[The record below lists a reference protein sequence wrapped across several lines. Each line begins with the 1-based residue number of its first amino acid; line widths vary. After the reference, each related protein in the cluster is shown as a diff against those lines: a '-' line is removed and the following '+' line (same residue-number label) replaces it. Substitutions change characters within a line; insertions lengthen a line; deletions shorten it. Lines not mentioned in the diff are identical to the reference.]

1 MAIILEGRVWK
12 SLIYQREI
20 NGEEI
25 TLTELFID
33 DQYAEIRKK
42 EIENGNYDV
51 PFSVNEEM
59 MVLDCFDNYLKS
71 IAFKEY
77 SYRTY
82 EEYVS
87 LIKNYIANYF
97 NGYRLKDI
105 TEAFVL
111 QLNNKIMSQVA
122 VGNNHCNLDHE
133 LIGVQTRNRI
143 RRLLKKIFEAVTEQN
158 LYIINPMQ
166 YLKYDYKTDRFKTE
180 WDMKT
185 LNTFFDLSK
194 GKRLNILLHLLFG
207 TELLIKEIIALS
219 WDDLHIGDK
228 EIAQGT
234 CWVNV
239 DKNMRRK
246 TLNELSKMKDQVI
259 RIFPPVMSAS
269 GNTRIT
275 IYKNA
280 ATKKIKIPTKIALLL
295 KEWKSMQE
303 KQNKLV
309 GDYYEDNNLVIC
321 LDNGKACEDRV
332 LTKDFEYL
340 KKNKNLP
347 DVKLAK
353 LKSFSKQ
360 NIIDGVDVLTR
371 RELYYTFVT
380 VKEIIS
386 MEKGYITKT
395 HNNHNNSS
403 FNGDY
408 NWFDLR
414 NIEIPKQKNIDIM
427 KVVSILKNNPEF
439 ATELTSILQE

>member
-105 TEAFVL
+105 TETFVL

-122 VGNNHCNLDHE
+122 VGNNHCNLDNE

-275 IYKNA
+275 IYKMLLQ
-280 ATKKIKIPTKIALLL
+280 KK
-295 KEWKSMQE
+295 
-303 KQNKLV
+303 
-309 GDYYEDNNLVIC
+309 
-321 LDNGKACEDRV
+321 
-332 LTKDFEYL
+332 
-340 KKNKNLP
+340 
-347 DVKLAK
+347 
-353 LKSFSKQ
+353 
-360 NIIDGVDVLTR
+360 
-371 RELYYTFVT
+371 
-380 VKEIIS
+380 
-386 MEKGYITKT
+386 
-395 HNNHNNSS
+395 
-403 FNGDY
+403 
-408 NWFDLR
+408 
-414 NIEIPKQKNIDIM
+414 
-427 KVVSILKNNPEF
+427 
-439 ATELTSILQE
+439 